1 MKDFG
6 FDFLK
11 VEIILITLV
20 IMEVRYAS
28 KKLQKCAENEKYA
41 QKELG
46 RDQAEK
52 FLLRVGALLDAD
64 SFENLRHVPG
74 HFHELSGN
82 RKGQWAF
89 DLNQPYRLIV
99 TPQTLPIPTDNDGK
113 YIWYE
118 IRDAV
123 VVEIVNYHKEG

>member
-1 MKDFG
+1 
-6 FDFLK
+6 
-11 VEIILITLV
+11 
-20 IMEVRYAS
+20 MEVRYKS
-28 KKLQKCAENEKYA
+28 KELQKCAEKGGYA
-41 QKELG
+41 QKKLG

-52 FLLRVGALLDAD
+52 FLLRIGALLDAD
-64 SFENLRHVPG
+64 SFENLRNVPG
-74 HFHELSGN
+74 HFHELTGR

-99 TPQTLPIPTDNDGK
+99 TPLTLPIQTDSDGK
-113 YIWYE
+113 YIWLE